1 MRNKKVDG
9 ALGAM
14 VIEDQPTHSIYTLI
28 LSKYRVLFNSTK
40 KKCQKRKAPIRTEP
54 YRGTL
59 PLVIP

>member
-28 LSKYRVLFNSTK
+28 LSKYRVLFKS
-40 KKCQKRKAPIRTEP
+40 KRSSA
-54 YRGTL
+54 
-59 PLVIP
+59 